1 MTFKKKL
8 GEKLD
13 RVFTNR
19 KKLINQVL
27 EAGYQGDY
35 EYGLELLDKAIYIFN
50 TDLDTSNTKAE
61 LWHLKAIALQK
72 LERDEEA
79 LKAIEKSKEILEY
92 SLKQSLKEII
102 LPLDDEDYDM
112 DSLNSTHSDILQDLG
127 RYQEALDIV
136 IPKADNVIENWKN
149 LITRKNNDGETKF
162 DHILRVSKDDEYD
175 VDSGILYRQGQ
186 LFSRLGKN
194 TEALDIFDTV
204 LEADP
209 NDIDALYEKSD
220 ILQDLEKYDEA
231 LRVCEQGL
239 KIDPDDG
246 DLLGLKGS
254 ILLSLKK
261 SEEAL
266 SFFEQSIQSD
276 STDDVSWYNKAC
288 VLSILNKTEESLDA
302 LTVATGLDSENIILM
317 KDEKDLDNIKNT
329 ERFKRLANQEI

>member
-19 KKLINQVL
+19 KKLIHQVL

-72 LERDEEA
+72 LERNEDA
-79 LKAIEKSKEILEY
+79 LKAIEKSKEFLKY
-92 SLKQSLKEII
+92 SLKQNLKEII
-102 LPLDDEDYDM
+102 LPSDTENYDIDYLD
-112 DSLNSTHSDILQDLG
+112 SIHSDILQDLG
-127 RYQEALDIV
+127 RYQEAADVIIPEDYLDFT
-136 IPKADNVIENWKN
+136 KDEEKN
-149 LITRKNNDGETKF
+149 QSEYAKL
-162 DHILRVSKDDEYD
+162 SKEDAYD
-175 VDSGILYRQGQ
+175 VDSGILYTQGQ

-194 TEALDIFDTV
+194 TEALDIFDTI
-204 LEADP
+204 LEDDP
-209 NDIDALYEKSD
+209 NDVDAMFAKSD
-220 ILQDLEKYDEA
+220 ILHDLEKYDEA

-239 KIDPDDG
+239 KIVPDDG

-254 ILLSLKK
+254 VLLSLKK

-288 VLSILNKTEESLDA
+288 ALSILNKTEEALDA
-302 LTVATGLDSENIILM
+302 LTVATGLNSENIIEM
-317 KDEKDLDNIKNT
+317 KDDKDMDNIKNT